1 MAGRGDWS
9 TRSVGPA
16 NSHSAVSRSRPRRRV
31 VHFLFVLA
39 TSRRCA
45 FAAVAAIVLLLL
57 LPKEGM
63 EGGRWMAGRTI
74 AFGYRKKGRGKRR
87 KSDGRKAAQNFV
99 IIKM

>member
-9 TRSVGPA
+9 ARSVGPA

-57 LPKEGM
+57 LPGWEEGRN
-63 EGGRWMAGRTI
+63 GGRTMDGRTD
-74 AFGYRKKGRGKRR
+74 YCVWLPEKGKREEEKKR
-87 KSDGRKAAQNFV
+87 RP
-99 IIKM
+99 